1 MTSDARDLV
10 YGRRGGGWADD
21 PDGVD
26 VSGPPCAIC
35 REPMV
40 VGQRNTHLL
49 CCAAQGGRTPVCNPI
64 KRKDRDGGGRVC
76 AHCWKE
82 A

>member
-1 MTSDARDLV
+1 VSSRTDIA
-10 YGRRGGGWADD
+10 YGRRGGGWADKF
-21 PDGVD
+21 DGPALT
-26 VSGPPCAIC
+26 GPPCQVC
-35 REPMV
+35 LEPMI
-40 VGQRNTHLL
+40 VGQRQMHLI
-49 CCAAQGGRTPVCNPI
+49 CCAASGGRTPVCNPI